1 MQPTTNQPTCDF
13 CGRTLA
19 PRTFALCGV
28 ERFLGWM
35 PCSCEGATAARKN
48 AEAEEEARR
57 ERARAEALERK
68 LAASGL
74 MPRYMHAT
82 HPRAREVVSR
92 LLDGGG
98 VWIHGPVGTGKT
110 TLASAAAR
118 IIVESGRSLRIASM
132 GRILDEIK
140 AGFADD
146 TDPLPTYAGVPMLML
161 DDLGKESPTD
171 FALERLFA
179 LVDQRYSRMLP
190 TLVTTQYAP
199 QVLGHRLSKNGELDT
214 AIAVVS
220 RLRQNALMI
229 ELKGPDKRMAT
240 SADGRQS

>member
-1 MQPTTNQPTCDF
+1 
-13 CGRTLA
+13 
-19 PRTFALCGV
+19 
-28 ERFLGWM
+28 
-35 PCSCEGATAARKN
+35 
-48 AEAEEEARR
+48 
-57 ERARAEALERK
+57 
-68 LAASGL
+68 
-74 MPRYMHAT
+74 
-82 HPRAREVVSR
+82 
-92 LLDGGG
+92 
-98 VWIHGPVGTGKT
+98 
-110 TLASAAAR
+110 
-118 IIVESGRSLRIASM
+118 M